1 MSFGIISLNIV
12 PVRRESNAKS
22 EMINQLFFGETIR
35 VIKFLKK
42 WSKIRSNIDNY
53 EGWIRNLHFMK
64 ISSKENKSLSK
75 NKVFSNSEMLVN
87 SSENQIIIPT
97 GSLINNL
104 KFLNYTNNNVEEKKS
119 TLNVALSFLN
129 SPYLWGGKTKFGT
142 DCSGFTQ
149 SVFKTRNI
157 ILPRDA
163 SDQVKEGVNI
173 KNDWK
178 SLDLAFFGDNKKNI
192 SHVGMLISNN
202 KIIHAYGKVRIDKLD
217 EKGIFNEEENRITH
231 FLQIIKRIN

>member
-75 NKVFSNSEMLVN
+75 NKVFSNSEILVN
-87 SSENQIIIPT
+87 GSENQIIIPT

>member
-53 EGWIRNLHFMK
+53 EGWIRNLHFKK

-192 SHVGMLISNN
+192 SHVGMLIGNN

>member
-22 EMINQLFFGETIR
+22 EMINQLFFGETIW

-75 NKVFSNSEMLVN
+75 NKVFSNSEILVN
-87 SSENQIIIPT
+87 GSENQIIIPT

-192 SHVGMLISNN
+192 SHVGMLIGNN

>member
-12 PVRRESNAKS
+12 PVRRETNAKS

-64 ISSKENKSLSK
+64 ISSIENKSLSK
-75 NKVFSNSEMLVN
+75 NKVFSNSEILVN
-87 SSENQIIIPT
+87 GSENQIIIPT

-192 SHVGMLISNN
+192 SHVGMLIGNN

>member
-75 NKVFSNSEMLVN
+75 NKVFSNSEILVN
-87 SSENQIIIPT
+87 GSENQIIIPT

-192 SHVGMLISNN
+192 SHVGMLIGNN

>member
-42 WSKIRSNIDNY
+42 WSKIRSNVDNY

-192 SHVGMLISNN
+192 SHVGMLIGNN

>member
-64 ISSKENKSLSK
+64 ISSNENKFLSK
-75 NKVFSNSEMLVN
+75 NKVFSNSEIIVN
-87 SSENQIIIPT
+87 GSENQIIIPT

-192 SHVGMLISNN
+192 SHVGMLIGNN

>member
-192 SHVGMLISNN
+192 SHVGMLIGNN

>member
-1 MSFGIISLNIV
+1 
-12 PVRRESNAKS
+12 
-22 EMINQLFFGETIR
+22 
-35 VIKFLKK
+35 
-42 WSKIRSNIDNY
+42 
-53 EGWIRNLHFMK
+53 
-64 ISSKENKSLSK
+64 
-75 NKVFSNSEMLVN
+75 MLVN

>member
-202 KIIHAYGKVRIDKLD
+202 KIIHAYGKVRIDRLD
-217 EKGIFNEEENRITH
+217 ENGIFNEEENRITH

>member
-64 ISSKENKSLSK
+64 ISSIENKSLSK
-75 NKVFSNSEMLVN
+75 NKVFSNSEILVN
-87 SSENQIIIPT
+87 GSENQIIIPT

-192 SHVGMLISNN
+192 SHVGMLIGNN